1 MKIKWGIIGC
11 GDVADHKIGP
21 AFNRVKDSELV
32 AVMRRNAGKAKDF
45 ARRHKVPK
53 YYSDVDALLRDDE
66 INAVYIATPHY
77 LHAEHTVKAAEYGK
91 HVLCEKPM
99 AITIQECQKMI
110 NACETNKVKLM
121 IAYYQ
126 RLQPAHQKIREL
138 ISQGA
143 IGKIIMCKAQTGI
156 WRYPADWFGKKE
168 LSGGGVLMEVGTH
181 IIDLLRFLLGE
192 IVEVSAYTDVLL
204 FGCSVEDTSSL
215 IVRFEDGVHGS
226 MSFSYAVPDLGSNIE
241 ICGTQGKISWST
253 FVWKGDLI
261 VKAYMHDELPKSEI
275 LTNLETVDN
284 ESREYRY
291 ETDKVSQRVPMIKH
305 FVECVNMSKEPL
317 LPGIEGLKDQQVIL
331 AAYESSKTKRAMR
344 VNDVLGL

>member
-32 AVMRRNAGKAKDF
+32 AVMRRNAEKAKDF

-138 ISQGA
+138 ISQGT

-156 WRYPADWFGKKE
+156 WRYPAGWFGKKE

-192 IVEVSAYTDVLL
+192 IVEVSAYTDALV
-204 FGCSVEDTSSL
+204 FEYSVDDISSL
-215 IVRFEDGVHGS
+215 IIRFEGGMHGL
-226 MSFSYAVPDLGSNIE
+226 MNFSCALPNVGNTIE
-241 ICGTQGKISWST
+241 ICGTKGRISWPI
-253 FVWKGDLI
+253 FVWQDGLT
-261 VKAYMHDELPKSEI
+261 VKVYYI
-275 LTNLETVDN
+275 DN
-284 ESREYRY
+284 KVQEYRY

-305 FVECVNMSKEPL
+305 FVECVNMNTQPSI
-317 LPGIEGLKDQQVIL
+317 GGMEGLKDQQVVL
-331 AAYESSKTKRAMR
+331 SAYESSKTKRVVGVSNAQERRKMR
-344 VNDVLGL
+344 